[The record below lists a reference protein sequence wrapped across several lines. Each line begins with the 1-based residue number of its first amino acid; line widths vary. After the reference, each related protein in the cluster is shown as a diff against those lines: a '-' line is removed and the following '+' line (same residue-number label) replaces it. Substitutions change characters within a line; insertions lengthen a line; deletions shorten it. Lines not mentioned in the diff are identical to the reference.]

1 MRSKKSV
8 LEIIEQV
15 RDTVLKK
22 QLIECSTTIIVSI
35 SGGQDSVFLLFC
47 LSFLQF
53 QLNFTFKMVWCN
65 HFWQID
71 SFYTTLHL
79 TMCAINFASPLI
91 TFLPLHIFD
100 VDLMF
105 LQAQKVVRPYTFTG
119 SYLSCIFLSAPHTN
133 LTAYFACPYLLLRS
147 TARRASQIEDLCDQF
162 VIAMSLLAP
171 TEHDKKMHGTCRAP
185 HKSNRV
191 RGLIYEGQVVAVHLL
206 APTGHS
212 KEGHARTASCRRCDQ
227 SALQA
232 DAVWAVFLLAPPCPF
247 GTRHDK
253 KMQLRDD
260 PSVLWTTCHQKA
272 SFYTNKVGFF
282 SLNFVKTRPKS
293 FCLGLPKKLNFTL
306 LKFQKPAVRG
316 TYKSTHVLLFALSLR
331 DKKMHGNRCDG
342 TRRCMVQHSNH
353 KPKVCVGAPSH
364 QKYVRHGLH
373 DIFRQI
379 FQTKFVPVRRQLLIR
394 QVKTFLSIYQITEL
408 NLFLT
413 FAKTK
418 VNFLDLCCPCIFLS
432 LHTDCHPSSCPEGTE
447 QEGACVWNTAI
458 TNRRFVWGRVH
469 QRLILTAFFACLYK
483 GNLIKIFCRCSP
495 YPRIIGTSCRAS
507 SCPKFCCAKPR
518 SRAPSCPK
526 FCCAKPR
533 SRASSCPFTP
543 IAVHLL
549 VPKGQSKKEHV
560 CIAVRACPYLHRR
573 CTATTCCAVHL
584 RCKEGQVNPRQHTN
598 LRFVR
603 SKKGHAQQAGAPF
616 TPIASQT
623 KASKACLCTFGA
635 KGLYKVYV
643 CGTQQSQTGPHSI
656 RYCAFRTKERLG
668 LCGARAQSSFACID
682 KKNITMSS
690 ETKAR
695 HWRHITTQ
703 RSSTFY
709 TSEKA
714 IYGHTLS
721 DRVET
726 IIFNLIRGSGN
737 TGVKSLS
744 WKRKLSTFSYNK
756 FYLSLQQVVKNTHL
770 LLEL

>member
-1 MRSKKSV
+1 MKSKKSV

-53 QLNFTFKMVWCN
+53 QINFTFKMVWCN

-91 TFLPLHIFD
+91 TFLPLHVFD

-119 SYLSCIFLSAPHTN
+119 SYLSCIFLPVPHTN
-133 LTAYFACPYLLLRS
+133 LTAYGALR
-147 TARRASQIEDLCDQF
+147 AKDRF

-171 TEHDKKMHGTCRAP
+171 TCPTHLWCEGTQHDKKMHGSHRLPRRGTC
-185 HKSNRV
+185 V
-191 RGLIYEGQVVAVHLL
+191 
-206 APTGHS
+206 
-212 KEGHARTASCRRCDQ
+212 RCDE
-227 SALQA
+227 ARKC
-232 DAVWAVFLLAPPCPF
+232 V
-247 GTRHDK
+247 
-253 KMQLRDD
+253 
-260 PSVLWTTCHQKA
+260 
-272 SFYTNKVGFF
+272 
-282 SLNFVKTRPKS
+282 
-293 FCLGLPKKLNFTL
+293 
-306 LKFQKPAVRG
+306 
-316 TYKSTHVLLFALSLR
+316 
-331 DKKMHGNRCDG
+331 
-342 TRRCMVQHSNH
+342 VQHSNH

-364 QKYVRHGLH
+364 RKCVRHGLH
-373 DIFRQI
+373 DILRQI

-418 VNFLDLCCPCIFLS
+418 VNFLDLCC
-432 LHTDCHPSSCPEGTE
+432 
-447 QEGACVWNTAI
+447 V
-458 TNRRFVWGRVH
+458 
-469 QRLILTAFFACLYK
+469 
-483 GNLIKIFCRCSP
+483 
-495 YPRIIGTSCRAS
+495 
-507 SCPKFCCAKPR
+507 
-518 SRAPSCPK
+518 RAPSCPVV
-526 FCCAKPR
+526 
-533 SRASSCPFTP
+533 
-543 IAVHLL
+543 AVHLL
-549 VPKGQSKKEHV
+549 VPKGQSKKGHV
-560 CIAVRACPYLHRR
+560 CVAVRAPS
-573 CTATTCCAVHL
+573 
-584 RCKEGQVNPRQHTN
+584 GQHTN

-603 SKKGHAQQAGAPF
+603 GKKGRAQQTEALF
-616 TPIASQT
+616 TPIS
-623 KASKACLCTFGA
+623 
-635 KGLYKVYV
+635 
-643 CGTQQSQTGPHSI
+643 SQTGPHSI
-656 RYCAFRTKERLG
+656 RSCALRAKERLG

-703 RSSTFY
+703 ISSTFY